1 MNNLKK
7 ILQQVVDY
15 YNEVGCSP
23 LSEGLFT
30 FGSLNGTTS
39 FYCVC

>member
-7 ILQQVVDY
+7 ILQQVVNY
-15 YNEVGCSP
+15 YKEVGCSH

-30 FGSLNGTTS
+30 LGRFNGMIS